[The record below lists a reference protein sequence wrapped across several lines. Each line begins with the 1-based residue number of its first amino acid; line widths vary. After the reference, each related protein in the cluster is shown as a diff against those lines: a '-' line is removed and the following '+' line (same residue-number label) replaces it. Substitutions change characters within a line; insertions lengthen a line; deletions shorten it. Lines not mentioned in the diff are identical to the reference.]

1 MITAKD
7 IMSVEVITLAPE
19 TDIAQAAKVLL
30 DNGINGA
37 PVVDDQGR
45 LQGILCQSDLVVQQ
59 KRLPVPTI
67 FTLLDGFVTLTSSK
81 QIEKQVRKIAALTV
95 REAMTPNPVTIKSDT
110 GLETIAALMVDSHFH
125 TLPVVDDGRL
135 VGIIGKE
142 DVLKTLLYA
151 PKGH

>member
-1 MITAKD
+1 MTTAKD
-7 IMSVEVITLAPE
+7 IMTPEVITLTPE
-19 TDIAQAAKVLL
+19 TDIVQAAKVLL

-37 PVVDDQGR
+37 PVTDDQGR
-45 LQGILCQSDLVVQQ
+45 IKGILCQSDLVVQQ

-67 FTLLDGFVTLTSSK
+67 YTLLDGFVTFTSSK
-81 QIEKQVRKIAALTV
+81 QMEKQVRKIAALTV
-95 REAMTPNPVTIKSDT
+95 AEAMTPNPVTVKPDT
-110 GLETIAALMVDSHFH
+110 GIETIAALMVDNHFH

>member
-1 MITAKD
+1 MTTAKE
-7 IMSVEVITLAPE
+7 IMTTEVITLTPE
-19 TDIAQAAKVLL
+19 TDIVQAAKVLL

-45 LQGILCQSDLVVQQ
+45 LKGILCQSDLVVQQ

-67 FTLLDGFVTLTSSK
+67 YTLLDGFVTFSSSK
-81 QIEKQVRKIAALTV
+81 QMEKQVRKIAALTV
-95 REAMTPNPVTIKSDT
+95 AEAMTPDPVTVKSDT
-110 GLETIAALMVDSHFH
+110 RLETIAALMVDNHFH